1 MQTLRTPLPLAGL
14 FTLFAL
20 LILAQPAPAADTIK
34 QGALEISGAWARAT
48 PPGSKNGGAFLT
60 VTNAGGGDDK
70 LMAAASDVANRVEL
84 HNHINDN
91 GVMRMRQV
99 PFIPVP
105 KGGKAELKPGS
116 YHVMFMGLKAPLK
129 EGGMVMVK
137 LTFEKAGE
145 VMVHMPVLKGMG
157 KMKPGMMMN
166 HKHGG

>member
-1 MQTLRTPLPLAGL
+1 MKTLRFPLPLAGL
-14 FTLFAL
+14 ITLFAL
-20 LILAQPAPAADTIK
+20 LILAGPAPAADMTK
-34 QGALEISGAWARAT
+34 VGELEISGAWARAT

-60 VTNAGGGDDK
+60 VANHGMAADK
-70 LMAAASDVANRVEL
+70 LVSAASDVANRVEL

-105 KGGKAELKPGS
+105 MHGKAELKPGS

-129 EGGMVMVK
+129 EGSMVMVK
-137 LTFEKAGE
+137 LTFEKAGD

-157 KMKPGMMMN
+157 KMKPGQMMN
-166 HKHGG
+166 HKMGG